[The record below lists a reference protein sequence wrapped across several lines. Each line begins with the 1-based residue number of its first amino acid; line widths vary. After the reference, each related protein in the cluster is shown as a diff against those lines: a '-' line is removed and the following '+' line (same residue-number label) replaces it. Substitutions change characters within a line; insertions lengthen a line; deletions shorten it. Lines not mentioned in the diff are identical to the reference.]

1 MTPSMRWSCR
11 VYATLLLLYPSTLR
25 RQFGQEM
32 IEVFADQMR
41 DACQTDGW
49 VGGMGVWSC
58 VGREVLRTALAL
70 ALSSF
75 ASIARST
82 PTSRVSI
89 AEISISPRF
98 VPTGFS
104 LFLFP

>member
-58 VGREVLRTALAL
+58 VGREVLRTALCSHLQVIGISFVSGLTAL
-70 ALSSF
+70 GLLCTFFWATF
-75 ASIARST
+75 A
-82 PTSRVSI
+82 PH
-89 AEISISPRF
+89 
-98 VPTGFS
+98 
-104 LFLFP
+104 